1 MKASNE
7 MRLPNEVDALVV
19 GAGFSGLYSLHK
31 LRGLGL
37 SAVVLEK
44 GDGVGGTWYWNR
56 YPGARCDVESPYY
69 SYSFDED
76 LQQEWEWTERY
87 PAQPELL
94 EYINHVAD
102 RFDLRKDIFFE
113 TTVVSAVFDESDE
126 RWTVTSV
133 GPDGGSVI
141 RAKYCIMATGC
152 LSSARMPDIPG
163 INFFSGRLLHT
174 GKWPHE
180 EVDFTGRRVG
190 VIGTGSS
197 GIQAIPMIAKQ
208 AANLQVFQRTAN
220 FSVPAFNGPIDQEW
234 FAKIKANYPELRE
247 RSRHT
252 TMGIPYQR
260 RNQAAADIT
269 EEERRE
275 IFEEHW
281 PKGGFR
287 ISSCFNDL
295 MRNKESNDS
304 LSDFVR
310 SKIEQT
316 VKDPKTAELLKP
328 YGYPITGKRI
338 CVDTDYYDTFNR
350 ENVELIDVK
359 SDPIVEITETGVKT
373 ENNFYEL
380 DDLVVATGFDAMT
393 GAMLRMDIRGR
404 NGASLRE
411 HWDAGARTYLG
422 VAIAGF
428 PNLFTIA
435 GPGSPSVLSNM
446 LTSIE
451 QHVEWITEHISYLRE
466 RGYDTS
472 EATVDSETLWVDHVR
487 DLAEQTLFPTAN
499 SWYLGANVPGKPR
512 VFMPYVGGVGAYRAH
527 CDGVAAREYEGFALR

>member
-1 MKASNE
+1 
-7 MRLPNEVDALVV
+7 MRMPHEVDALVV
-19 GAGFSGLYSLHK
+19 GAGFSGLYSMHK

-37 SAVVLEK
+37 STVILEK

-76 LQQEWEWTERY
+76 LQQDWEWTERY

-94 EYINHVAD
+94 KYINHVAD

-113 TTVVSAVFDESDE
+113 TTVVSAVFDESTE
-126 RWTVTSV
+126 RWTVTSI

-141 RAKYCIMATGC
+141 SAKYCIMATGC

-163 INFFSGRLLHT
+163 INSFTGRLLHT
-174 GKWPHE
+174 GMWPHE
-180 EVDFTGRRVG
+180 EVDFTGQRVG

-208 AANLQVFQRTAN
+208 AKNLQVFQRTAN

-252 TMGIPYQR
+252 AMGIPYQR
-260 RNQAAADIT
+260 RNQAAVDIS
-269 EEERRE
+269 EDERRAV
-275 IFEEHW
+275 FEEHW

-310 SKIEQT
+310 AKIEQT
-316 VKDPKTAELLKP
+316 VTDPKTAELLKP

-338 CVDTDYYDTFNR
+338 CVDTDYYATFNR
-350 ENVELIDVK
+350 ENVQLIDVK
-359 SDPIVEITETGVKT
+359 SDPIVEITPTGVRT
-373 ENNFYEL
+373 ESNFYEL
-380 DDLVVATGFDAMT
+380 DALVVATGFDAMT

-404 NGASLRE
+404 DGASLRE

-451 QHVEWITEHISYLRE
+451 QHVEWITDHLAYLQAK
-466 RGYDTS
+466 GYETS
-472 EATVDSETLWVDHVR
+472 EATTASEAGWVEHVR
-487 DLAEQTLFPTAN
+487 ELADQTLFPTAN

-512 VFMPYVGGVGAYRAH
+512 VFMPYVGGVGTYRAH
-527 CDGVAAREYEGFALR
+527 CEGVAAREYEGFALK